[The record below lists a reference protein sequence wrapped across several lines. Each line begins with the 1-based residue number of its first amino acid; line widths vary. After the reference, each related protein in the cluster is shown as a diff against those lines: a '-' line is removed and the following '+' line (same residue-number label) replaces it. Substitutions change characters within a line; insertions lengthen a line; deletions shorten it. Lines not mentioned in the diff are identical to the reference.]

1 MEWFRPLALHLAT
14 LDDPEA
20 ALRAYQADR
29 RTPTNRIVLANR
41 FNGPDHAMQLTEE
54 RAPDVFDDLD
64 EVLAPEELVAIAKQ
78 YEMVAGFDENELSG
92 RASIDPHV

>member
-20 ALRAYQADR
+20 ALRAYEADR
-29 RTPTNRIVLANR
+29 RPPTNRIVLANR
-41 FNGPDHAMQLTEE
+41 VNGPDQAMQLTEE

-64 EVLAPEELVAIAKQ
+64 EVLAPEELAAIAKQ

-92 RASIDPHV
+92 RASLDPHV

>member
-41 FNGPDHAMQLTEE
+41 FNGPDQSMQLTEE